1 MTKEKVLFF
10 IIVVAILVVF
20 GLVFWLFFSYGTKNI
35 KVIAPNGA
43 EEWQIGQTYEITW
56 QARGIDKVGIVL
68 FQGKEPKWLAKDI
81 PASAGKYEWKIYP
94 GQDYGSGFW
103 VAVVE
108 YPWRED
114 NKIDY
119 SDASFTITYPILDNC
134 EALSVV
140 QQWPYLANNFPN
152 IRRVFITEENYSGNL
167 DGLQGADAICQKEAD
182 AKEYGGTWS
191 AFLGGDSDEETA
203 IKRLEATPRNKEGIF
218 IQAESVLELE
228 RGDTCHRLLAKNFE
242 EFLKIFSETKIINQ
256 EKLEENF
263 LKSLDNI
270 WLGRLDQNSK
280 KNCIPIAEVLGYTYT
295 PLAEKYSFTVTCQ
308 NWTQN
313 KKKVESSS
321 SLPSCYT
328 SSGQSTKVVALA
340 ALASGLGAQNYTASM
355 GKYCSNSQ
363 KLLCIEK

>member
-1 MTKEKVLFF
+1 MTKEKILFS
-10 IIVVAILVVF
+10 IIVIAILVVF
-20 GLVFWLFFSYGTKNI
+20 GLVFWLFFAYATKSI
-35 KVIAPNGA
+35 KVLTPNGG

-56 QARGIDKVGIVL
+56 QARGIDKIGIVL
-68 FQGKEPKWLAKDI
+68 FQDKEPKWLVKDI
-81 PASAGKYEWKIYP
+81 SASAGKYEWKIYP

-108 YPWRED
+108 YPWREG

-119 SDASFTITYPILDNC
+119 SDASFTITYPILDTC

-140 QQWPYLANNFPN
+140 QQWPYLANNFPD

-167 DGLQGADAICQKEAD
+167 DGLAGADAICQKEAE

-203 IKRLEATPRNKEGIF
+203 IKRLEAAPRNKEGIF
-218 IQAESVLELE
+218 VQAEPALELE
-228 RGDTCHRLLAKNFE
+228 RGDTCHRLLAKDFE
-242 EFLKIFSETKIINQ
+242 EFLKIFSGTKIING

-263 LKSLDNI
+263 LKDLDDI
-270 WLGRLDQNSK
+270 WLGRLDQKSK
-280 KNCIPIAEVLGYTYT
+280 KNCIPIAEVLGSTYT

-308 NWTQN
+308 NWTQD
-313 KKKVESSS
+313 KKKVEGLSSF
-321 SLPSCYT
+321 PTCYT
-328 SSGQSTKVVALA
+328 SSGKSTNTVALA
-340 ALASGLGAQNYTASM
+340 ALASGLEGQNYTVSM